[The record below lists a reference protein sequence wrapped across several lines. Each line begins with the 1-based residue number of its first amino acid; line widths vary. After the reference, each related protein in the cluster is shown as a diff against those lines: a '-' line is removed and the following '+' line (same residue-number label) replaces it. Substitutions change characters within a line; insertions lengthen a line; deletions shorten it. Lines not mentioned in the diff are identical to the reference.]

1 MRLRQELYRIDR
13 LRYLLFWFLSSLTA
27 CTIAGLSF
35 GRRFVI
41 AAALIFYVASQIV
54 LAIGRLRD
62 LARSLWLS
70 LLLFVPA
77 VNLVLQLFLFLK
89 RGVTPA
95 APPTRDLWTRILI
108 ATVAELALLFP
119 IISGNDANIDSAANA
134 LAFAALALGLNI
146 VVGFAGLLDLGY
158 AAFFAIGAYTYGAFA
173 SFQIQPA
180 WSGFWEPFQWLSLV
194 SRIHLATGD
203 VVHFQVSFWLMLPVS
218 AGVAALFGVLFGA
231 PTLRLKGDYLAIV
244 TLGFGEIVPIVARN
258 TPSVTNGAM
267 GLNGVAAPQ
276 LFGWSFGIDALPY
289 YFVGLALVALLI
301 VVSSRLKA
309 SRIGRAWMA
318 IREDEIAAAA
328 MGVNRVKFKLLAFA
342 IGAAF
347 AGATGT
353 FFVAKLQTATPEMF
367 MFPVSVMI
375 LVMVVFGG
383 IGSVW
388 GVVLGAV
395 ILQILQSWFLE
406 DLSQWLHALG
416 RLIHV
421 GWLQQVELAQS
432 IEMIFGVILVVMML
446 YRRQGLLPATR
457 PVQALSLAEQTAHV
471 GSGGSSDG
479 FDRLAG
485 LGALDREA
493 RGPLLEIKD
502 MTVRFGGLVAL
513 RSVELTVPAH
523 SVVAVIGPNGSGK
536 STLFNAVTGLVA
548 PESGAVRFAGQ
559 AIERL
564 PPHRVLDCGIART
577 FQNLRL
583 FANLTVLENVMIGR
597 HARLGTGA
605 VGALLRLPAS
615 QREEAAAREHCREI
629 LAIFGNRLLP
639 RIDHVVSSLSYANR
653 RRVEIARALASAPK
667 LLLLDEPT
675 AGMNPAETLE
685 LAQQIKSLNQLG
697 LTIVLIEH
705 KLDVVVSL
713 ADKVV
718 VLDHGEKIAEGT
730 PDAVRRDEEVIRA
743 YLGRSAAVA

>member
-1 MRLRQELYRIDR
+1 MARIAPRLRPRIGVA
-13 LRYLLFWFLSSLTA
+13 LV
-27 CTIAGLSF
+27 TIG
-35 GRRFVI
+35 
-41 AAALIFYVASQIV
+41 
-54 LAIGRLRD
+54 
-62 LARSLWLS
+62 
-70 LLLFVPA
+70 
-77 VNLVLQLFLFLK
+77 
-89 RGVTPA
+89 
-95 APPTRDLWTRILI
+95 
-108 ATVAELALLFP
+108 ALLFP
-119 IISGNDANIDSAANA
+119 VISRNDANIDSAANA

-173 SFQIQPA
+173 SYQIEPA
-180 WSGFWEPFQWLSLV
+180 WSGFWEPFQWLGLV
-194 SRIHLATGD
+194 AHTGD
-203 VVHFQVSFWLMLPVS
+203 VVHFTVSFWLMLPIS
-218 AGVAALFGVLFGA
+218 AAVAAFFGVLFGA

-276 LFGWSFGIDALPY
+276 LFGWSFGIDATPY
-289 YFVGLALVALLI
+289 YYVGVALVALLI
-301 VVSSRLKA
+301 FTSTRLKS

-328 MGVNRVKFKLLAFA
+328 MGINRVKFKLLAFA

-353 FFVAKLQTATPEMF
+353 YFVAKLQTATPEMF

-375 LVMVVFGG
+375 LVMIVFGG

-388 GVVLGAV
+388 GVVLGAM

-406 DLSQWLHALG
+406 DLSQWLHWLG

-421 GWLQQVELAQS
+421 GWLQQVELSSS
-432 IEMIFGVILVVMML
+432 IEMIFGVILVTMML
-446 YRRQGLLPATR
+446 YRRQGLIPATR
-457 PVQALSLAEQTAHV
+457 PVQALSMTEQTAHV
-471 GSGGSSDG
+471 GSGGSSHN
-479 FDRLAG
+479 FDRLTG

-493 RGPLLEIKD
+493 EGPLLAVTD

-513 RSVELTVPAH
+513 RSVELTVPSH

-536 STLFNAVTGLVA
+536 STLFNAITGLVT
-548 PESGAVRFAGQ
+548 PESGEVRFAGESI
-559 AIERL
+559 ARL
-564 PPHRVLDCGIART
+564 PPHRVLDRGMART

-583 FANLTVLENVMIGR
+583 FPGLTVLENVMIGR
-597 HARLGTGA
+597 HARLSTGA
-605 VGALLRLPAS
+605 VGALLRLPGS
-615 QREEAAAREHCREI
+615 QREEEEAREHCREI
-629 LAIFGNRLLP
+629 LAIFGNRLIP
-639 RIDHVVSSLSYANR
+639 RADHVVSSLSYANR
-653 RRVEIARALASAPK
+653 RRVEIARALASSPK

-675 AGMNPAETLE
+675 AGMNPAETQE
-685 LAQQIKSLNQLG
+685 LASQIKGLNQLG
-697 LTIVLIEH
+697 LAIVLIEH
-705 KLDVVVSL
+705 KLDVVVRL

-730 PDAVRRDEEVIRA
+730 PDAVRRDEEVMRA
-743 YLGRSAAVA
+743 YLGRSAAIA

>member
-1 MRLRQELYRIDR
+1 MTEPARGMIGASYGWLRAASPMAWMTPQLRTRIAIA
-13 LRYLLFWFLSSLTA
+13 LV
-27 CTIAGLSF
+27 TIA
-35 GRRFVI
+35 
-41 AAALIFYVASQIV
+41 
-54 LAIGRLRD
+54 
-62 LARSLWLS
+62 
-70 LLLFVPA
+70 
-77 VNLVLQLFLFLK
+77 
-89 RGVTPA
+89 
-95 APPTRDLWTRILI
+95 
-108 ATVAELALLFP
+108 ALLFP
-119 IISGNDANIDSAANA
+119 IISRNDANIDSAANA

-173 SFQIQPA
+173 SFQIEPA
-180 WSGFWEPFQWLSLV
+180 WSGFWEPFQWLGLV
-194 SRIHLATGD
+194 AHTGD
-203 VVHFQVSFWLMLPVS
+203 VVHFTVSFWLMLPIS
-218 AGVAALFGVLFGA
+218 AAVAALFGVLFGA

-276 LFGWSFGIDALPY
+276 LFGWSFGIDATPY
-289 YFVGLALVALLI
+289 YYVGVALVALLI
-301 VVSSRLKA
+301 FTSTRLKF

-328 MGVNRVKFKLLAFA
+328 MGIDRVKFKLLAFA

-353 FFVAKLQTATPEMF
+353 YFVAKLQTATPEMF

-375 LVMVVFGG
+375 LVMIVFGG

-388 GVVLGAV
+388 GVVLGAM
-395 ILQILQSWFLE
+395 ILQILQSWILE

-416 RLIHV
+416 RLMHV
-421 GWLQQVELAQS
+421 DWLQRVELSSS
-432 IEMIFGVILVVMML
+432 IEMIFGVILVTMML
-446 YRRQGLLPATR
+446 YRRQGLIPATR
-457 PVQALSLAEQTAHV
+457 AVPALSLVEQTAHV
-471 GSGGSSDG
+471 GSGGSSHNL
-479 FDRLAG
+479 DRLAG
-485 LGALDREA
+485 LGSLDRETSE
-493 RGPLLEIKD
+493 PLLEIKD

-513 RSVELTVPAH
+513 RSVELTVPPH

-536 STLFNAVTGLVA
+536 STLFNAVTGLVT
-548 PESGAVRFAGQ
+548 PESGAVRFAGESI
-559 AIERL
+559 ARL
-564 PPHRVLDCGIART
+564 PPHRVLARGLART

-583 FANLTVLENVMIGR
+583 FPNLTVLENVMIGR
-597 HARLGTGA
+597 HARLSTGA
-605 VGALLRLPAS
+605 VGALLRLPGS
-615 QREEAAAREHCREI
+615 QREEAAAREHCLEI
-629 LAIFGNRLLP
+629 LSIFGNRLLP
-639 RIDHVVSSLSYANR
+639 RVDHVVSSLSYANR
-653 RRVEIARALASAPK
+653 RRVEIARALASGPK

-685 LAQQIKSLNQLG
+685 LARQIKGLNQLG
-697 LTIVLIEH
+697 LSIVLIEH